1 MGIGS
6 GPRPGKPYLAGAPML
21 VAHRGGSGIVPEN
34 TMEAFRQAVDVWRAD
49 MLEMDVRVT
58 RDGVPVV
65 IHDETVDRTTDGSGR
80 VADLTLAEIR
90 TLDAGYRFRDPEG
103 RAPYRERGVR
113 IPTLD
118 DVLAA
123 FPGVWINLES
133 KEAAAAGPLVEAVR
147 RHEAEARVLVA
158 AEYERWR
165 RKARGYCGPWGAS
178 RHHVIL
184 FRVLS
189 GLPWAA
195 GYTPR
200 VDVLQIPE
208 TWKGWRIVTRRLIA
222 QAHRKNIPVQVWTVD
237 DPAAMVRLLDWGV
250 DGIQTDRPDVLARV
264 LHERYGRPVAPGLEG
279 EGQ

>member
-1 MGIGS
+1 MGIGA
-6 GPRPGKPYLAGAPML
+6 GPRPGKPYLAGYPML

-34 TMEAFRQAVDVWRAD
+34 TMVAFRQAVDVWHAD

-103 RAPYRERGVR
+103 RASYREQGVR
-113 IPTLD
+113 VPTLD

-123 FPGVWINLES
+123 FPGVWINVES
-133 KEAAAAGPLVEAVR
+133 KEAAAAGPLVETIR

-165 RKARGYCGPWGAS
+165 RAARGYGGPWGAS

-184 FRVLS
+184 FRVLC
-189 GLPWAA
+189 GLPGAA
-195 GYTPR
+195 GYTP
-200 VDVLQIPE
+200 VADVLQVPE
-208 TWKGWRIVTRRLIA
+208 TWRGWRIVTPRFIE

-237 DPAAMVRLLDWGV
+237 EPEAMVRLLEQGV
-250 DGIQTDRPDVLARV
+250 DGIQTDRPDLLARV
-264 LHERYGRPVAPGLEG
+264 LHERYGRPRPPGLDLERV
-279 EGQ
+279 